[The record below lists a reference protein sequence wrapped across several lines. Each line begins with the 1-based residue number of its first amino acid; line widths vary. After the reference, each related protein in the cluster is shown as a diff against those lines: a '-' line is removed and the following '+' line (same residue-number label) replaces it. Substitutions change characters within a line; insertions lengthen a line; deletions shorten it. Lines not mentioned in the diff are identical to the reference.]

1 MNAVV
6 EWARRWLGVTHLEG
20 RIRLL
25 EADHRRLVIEVE
37 QLRAN
42 IAAAEKVAV
51 RAPFSADG
59 DALARVIGILRRGT
73 R

>member
-1 MNAVV
+1 VTGPVV

-25 EADHRRLVIEVE
+25 EADHRRLTIEVE

-51 RAPFSADG
+51 RAQAG
-59 DALARVIGILRRGT
+59 DPDAMARIVAVLRRG